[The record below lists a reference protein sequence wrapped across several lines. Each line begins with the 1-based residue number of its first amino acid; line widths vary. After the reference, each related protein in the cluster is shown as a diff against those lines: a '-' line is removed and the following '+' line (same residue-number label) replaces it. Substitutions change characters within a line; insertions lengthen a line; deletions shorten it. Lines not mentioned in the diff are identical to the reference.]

1 MNNKTVKLNSK
12 HILKGVPAS
21 PGIAIGKVFLLQGDT
36 VKIDPKLVNG
46 TRIEDEV
53 EKFTAA
59 VQSAKEELRT
69 LQNRVAQRI
78 GQESAKIFDVH
89 QLLLEDS
96 LILEET
102 IQSIREEK
110 KSAEF
115 AFYEIMQRYQ
125 ETLNNSE
132 AEYFQSRISDLRDVK
147 RRVIKHIQ
155 GDRTDYLNS
164 LEGSAIIVAKDLTP
178 SDTVMLDRHKVLG
191 FATDLGGKTSH
202 AAIMARSLEVPA
214 VVGLRQISNLLDEED
229 RIIIDGLE
237 GKVLIQPDEKT
248 IKHYRRIQEK
258 YYDLERKLQE
268 IRDLPCITLDGKE
281 IELSANLEFSD
292 EIESVHSHGARG
304 VGLYRTDYIYLKRNR
319 LPGEEEQV
327 EEYSK
332 IVKAIA
338 PDPVIIRT
346 MDLGG
351 DKQPKSIAIPPED
364 NPYLGWRAIRI
375 SLDRREIFHTQLRAI
390 LRASAV
396 GNVKLLFPMISS
408 LDELEECKRIVD
420 EIKGELRKEKV
431 AFDEEIEIGIII
443 EVPSAAVLAD
453 KLAHEVDFLTIGTND
468 LVQYMLAVDRGNER
482 IAYLYEH
489 LHPGVLRMI
498 KHIITCGHEAGVW
511 VGMCGEMARDPLA
524 ILILLGLGLDEFSVT
539 PTAVPEIKKIIR
551 STDYREAVR
560 VANKALEFEKASEVD
575 RFMRKVM
582 RKKFKDL
589 RF

>member
-1 MNNKTVKLNSK
+1 MDKKTIKDKCK
-12 HILKGVPAS
+12 HLLKGVPAS
-21 PGIAIGKVFLLQGDT
+21 PGIAIGKVFLLEGDS
-36 VKIDPKLVNG
+36 VKVDPKVVNG
-46 TRIEDEV
+46 TSIEDEV
-53 EKFTAA
+53 QKFTDA
-59 VQSAKEELRT
+59 VQSAKEELKT
-69 LQNRVAQRI
+69 LQSRVAQRI

-96 LILEET
+96 VILEET
-102 IQSIREEK
+102 IKRIREGK

-115 AFYEIMQRYQ
+115 AFYEIMQHYQ
-125 ETLNNSE
+125 EALNNSK

-178 SDTVMLDRHKVLG
+178 SDTVMLDRHKVMG
-191 FATDLGGKTSH
+191 FATDLGGRTSH

-214 VVGLRQISNLLDEED
+214 VVGLRQISKLLNEGD
-229 RIIIDGLE
+229 RIIIDGVD

-248 IKHYRRIQEK
+248 IKQYRQLQEQF
-258 YYDLERKLQE
+258 YDLERKLQE
-268 IRDLPCITLDGKE
+268 IRDLPCITLDGRE

-292 EIESVHSHGARG
+292 EVESVKSHGAKG
-304 VGLYRTDYIYLKRNR
+304 IGLYRTDYIYLKRNR
-319 LPGEEEQV
+319 LPGEDEQM
-327 EEYSK
+327 EEYTK
-332 IVKAIA
+332 IVQAIA
-338 PDPVIIRT
+338 PDPVIVRT

-351 DKQPKSIAIPPED
+351 DKQPKSIVIPPED

-375 SLDRREIFHTQLRAI
+375 SLDRRDIFQTQLRAI
-390 LRASAV
+390 LRASAG

-408 LDELEECKRIVD
+408 LGELEECKHIVN
-420 EIKGELRKEKV
+420 EVKNELRKEKLP
-431 AFDEEIEIGIII
+431 FDEDIEIGIIV

-482 IAYLYEH
+482 IAYLYQH

-498 KHIITCGHEAGVW
+498 KHIIACGHEAGVW

-524 ILILLGLGLDEFSVT
+524 VLILLGLGLDEFSVT

-551 STDYREAVR
+551 ATDHREAVR
-560 VANKALEFEKASEVD
+560 LANRVLEFEKASEVE
-575 RFMRKVM
+575 RFMLKIM